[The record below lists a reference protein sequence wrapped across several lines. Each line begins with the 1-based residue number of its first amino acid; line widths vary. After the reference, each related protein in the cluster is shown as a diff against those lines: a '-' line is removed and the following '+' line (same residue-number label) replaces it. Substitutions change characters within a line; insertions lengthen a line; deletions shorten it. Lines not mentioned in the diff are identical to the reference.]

1 MKLASRVV
9 AFVLVALVA
18 FWFTAENS
26 RELVNVDLFL
36 FRVRASLPLVV
47 FGSMLVG
54 MVAVFLVGLRAD
66 LRVRRLLA
74 RYREA
79 LERGGGPVPDAG
91 GDAIPVGFGPDR
103 PDVAGAPEGGAAAE
117 TGDAFGIGEPPEDAG
132 SAGGPIDE
140 EEPDR
145 KEGRS
150 DDRRASTPST

>member
-1 MKLASRVV
+1 MKLASRIL
-9 AFVLVALVA
+9 AFVLLALLA

-26 RELVNVDLFL
+26 RELVNIDLFL

-47 FGSMLVG
+47 FGAMLVG

-66 LRVRRLLA
+66 LRTRRLLG

-79 LERGGGPVPDAG
+79 LERLGAGPPPPRAEPGPGERRGVPAP
-91 GDAIPVGFGPDR
+91 ASAASPD
-103 PDVAGAPEGGAAAE
+103 
-117 TGDAFGIGEPPEDAG
+117 
-132 SAGGPIDE
+132 
-140 EEPDR
+140 EPDEAEDEPEW